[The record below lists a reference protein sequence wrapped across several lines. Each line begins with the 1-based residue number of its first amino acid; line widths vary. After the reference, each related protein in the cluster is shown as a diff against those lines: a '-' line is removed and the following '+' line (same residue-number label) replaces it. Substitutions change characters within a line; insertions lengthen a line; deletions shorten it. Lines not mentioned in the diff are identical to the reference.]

1 MRILLILIA
10 AILIPAAVIAGYV
23 WFNREP
29 IPYTGQVVSVNA
41 YPIHRDLT
49 SKTTTQGIGGQ
60 NETYDEVI
68 VLADVRVKDVAKIP
82 LFLQDISAT
91 ANLPDESDT
100 STAASAPD
108 FQNVFLAYPDLK
120 QYQKAPL
127 PRDLTLQPGQEAEG
141 QMVFN
146 YEINQ
151 AQWNSRTGMDINL
164 SFLHHPPLVLHVAK

>member
-1 MRILLILIA
+1 MRIALILIA
-10 AILIPAAVIAGYV
+10 AILIPAAVIASYV

-29 IPYTGQVVSVNA
+29 IPYTGQVVNVNI
-41 YPIHRDLT
+41 YPIHRDIT

-60 NETYDEVI
+60 AEAYDELI
-68 VLADVRVKDVAKIP
+68 VLADVRIKDVAKIP

-91 ANLPDESDT
+91 AVLPDETDT
-100 STAASAPD
+100 STAASRRD
-108 FQNVFLAYPDLK
+108 FNDVFIAYPDLK

-146 YEINQ
+146 YQLNKT
-151 AQWNSRTGMDINL
+151 QWDSRSGMDINI
-164 SFLHHPPLVLHVAK
+164 SFLHHPPMVLHIAK